1 MQTAGRCAFLRDS
14 KAAETKT
21 PMRRP
26 RRLVT
31 ALVLLAGGTGIALVS
46 HRRLDT
52 SVPFTAPDV
61 DETSTSLGPLPL
73 DVPEETPQPAH
84 LSGQIESTET
94 PERDLIDSG
103 SVADSRSAAPPCEP
117 APLGDDPWRPST
129 RMASYQ
135 ANSVERRE
143 PTVKNSAPAVATPP
157 SNDRPVAFTMHRIAD
172 GDTLSRLAHR
182 YLGSSSRF
190 REIFEANRDRLPSP
204 DLLPIGVVIRIPTAS
219 AAPAV
224 PAE

>member
-1 MQTAGRCAFLRDS
+1 
-14 KAAETKT
+14 
-21 PMRRP
+21 MRRP

-61 DETSTSLGPLPL
+61 DEPSTSLGSVPL
-73 DVPEETPQPAH
+73 DVPEEAPQPAH

-94 PERDLIDSG
+94 PERDRVDGGFAPDSQ
-103 SVADSRSAAPPCEP
+103 SAAPPCEP

-135 ANSVERRE
+135 ASPVERRE
-143 PTVKNSAPAVATPP
+143 PPVKTSTPTPSTPP
-157 SNDRPVAFTMHRIAD
+157 SNNRPTTFTTHRIAD
-172 GDTLSRLAHR
+172 GDTLSRLAQR
-182 YLGSSSRF
+182 YLGSGSRF
-190 REIFEANRDRLPSP
+190 REIFDANRDRLPSP
-204 DLLPIGVVIRIPTAS
+204 DLLPIGVVIRIPGAS
-219 AAPAV
+219 AAPAA
-224 PAE
+224 PTE